1 MNGDSADGSDMSS
14 LRGQYL
20 ISARNMKDPNFSRT
34 VVLIVEHN
42 DSGSMGLVLNRP
54 TAVEVRAALA
64 GHFELPEAEGPVFFG
79 GPVEPQSLFLLH
91 DSVEQAGGELPVLPG
106 LFVGANA
113 EVFEKIVGTA
123 AATGVRY
130 KVFSGCSG
138 WGVGQL
144 DGELARGDWHV
155 APADVES
162 VFAEDPYSL
171 WERLIEEASRHPLFP
186 DAGGDHRLN

>member
-1 MNGDSADGSDMSS
+1 MSQN

-20 ISARNMKDPNFSRT
+20 VSARHMQDPNFSRT

-54 TAVEVRAALA
+54 TAIEVRSALS
-64 GHFELPEAEGPVFFG
+64 GHFDVPEADSPVFFG

-91 DSVEQAGGELPVLPG
+91 DSVEHSGGELPVLPG

-113 EVFEKIVGTA
+113 DVFEQIVAGA

-130 KVFSGCSG
+130 KVFSGCAG
-138 WGVGQL
+138 WGLGQL
-144 DGELARGDWHV
+144 AGELARGDWHV
-155 APADVES
+155 APADVEAI
-162 VFAEDPYSL
+162 FTGDPYSQ
-171 WERLIEEASRHPLFP
+171 WETLIDDLARHPLFP
-186 DAGGDHRLN
+186 EASGDHRLN